1 VTPMGSGL
9 PDWAVWGSDPTRPAW
24 TVGIEEEVMLVEP
37 GTWALAHR
45 IDDLLP
51 ELSPALA
58 ASVSA
63 ETHACT
69 LELASDVH
77 ASVRNAVHELLEL
90 RKALA
95 DELGRLDLRAAVAGT
110 HPFARG
116 EDTEV
121 SGGARYQVLHDG
133 LRELAR
139 REPTFALHVHV
150 GVPDSQ
156 LAIAAA
162 DRLRAHLPL
171 VLALS
176 ANSPY
181 WRGRDSGMASVRT
194 PLFQAFP
201 RAGIPRRFGSYE
213 SYAEAVDV
221 MLRADAFP
229 EPTFI
234 WWDVRLQPRF
244 GTIEVRIAD
253 AQTRVA
259 EVAGLAA
266 LIQSLVRL
274 EATEGW
280 VSEELVAAQE
290 VIEENRFLAAR
301 DGIEAR
307 LINVRIDERVPARE
321 QLELLLAACAPHAE
335 ALGCAAELE
344 EARALAAA
352 PGARRQREAVRQ
364 VGQRQLVAA
373 LAGAFLDPGPA
384 GTAALAAAGGGEA

>member
-1 VTPMGSGL
+1 
-9 PDWAVWGSDPTRPAW
+9 
-24 TVGIEEEVMLVEP
+24 MLLEP
-37 GTWALAHR
+37 GSWALAHR

-58 ASVSA
+58 VSVSA

-69 LELASDVH
+69 LELASGVH
-77 ASVRNAVHELLEL
+77 AGVRKAVQELLAL
-90 RKALA
+90 RTALA
-95 DELGRLDLRAAVAGT
+95 DELTRLELRAAVAGT

-150 GVPDSQ
+150 GVPHPE

-162 DRLRAHLPL
+162 DRMRAHLPL
-171 VLALS
+171 ILALS

-213 SYAEAVDV
+213 TYAEAVDV

-234 WWDVRLQPRF
+234 WWDVRLQPSL
-244 GTIEVRIAD
+244 GTVEVRVAD
-253 AQTRVA
+253 AQTRVS
-259 EVAGLAA
+259 EVAGLMA

-274 EATEGW
+274 EATERY
-280 VSEELVAAQE
+280 VAEELVAAQE
-290 VIEENRFLAAR
+290 VLEENRFLAAR
-301 DGIEAR
+301 DGIDAR
-307 LINVRIDERVPARE
+307 LIDVGSEERVPARE
-321 QLELLLAACAPHAE
+321 QLDALLEACAPHAD
-335 ALGCAAELE
+335 ALGCRAELE
-344 EARALAAA
+344 EVRALADS
-352 PGARRQREAVRQ
+352 PGARRQRDAVREA
-364 VGQRQLVAA
+364 GQRQLVGA
-373 LAGAFLDPGPA
+373 LAEAFLDAGPG
-384 GTAALAAAGGGEA
+384 GTAALAVAGGEEA

>member
-1 VTPMGSGL
+1 
-9 PDWAVWGSDPTRPAW
+9 
-24 TVGIEEEVMLVEP
+24 MLLEP
-37 GTWALAHR
+37 GSWALAHR
-45 IDDLLP
+45 IDGLLP

-58 ASVSA
+58 VSVSA

-69 LELASDVH
+69 LELASGVH
-77 ASVRNAVHELLEL
+77 AGVRNAVQELLAL
-90 RKALA
+90 RTALA
-95 DELGRLDLRAAVAGT
+95 DELTRLELRAAVAGT

-150 GVPDSQ
+150 GVPDPE

-162 DRLRAHLPL
+162 DRMRAHLPL
-171 VLALS
+171 ILALS

-213 SYAEAVDV
+213 TYAEAVDV

-234 WWDVRLQPRF
+234 WWDVRLQPSL
-244 GTIEVRIAD
+244 GTVEVRVAD
-253 AQTRVA
+253 AQTRVS
-259 EVAGLAA
+259 EVAGLMA

-274 EATEGW
+274 EATERY

-290 VIEENRFLAAR
+290 VLEENRFLAAR
-301 DGIEAR
+301 DGIDAR
-307 LINVRIDERVPARE
+307 LIDVGSEERVPARE
-321 QLELLLAACAPHAE
+321 QLDALLEACAPHAD
-335 ALGCAAELE
+335 ALGCRAELE
-344 EARALAAA
+344 EVRALADS
-352 PGARRQREAVRQ
+352 PGARRQRDAVREA
-364 VGQRQLVAA
+364 GQRQLVGA
-373 LAGAFLDPGPA
+373 LAEAFLDAGPA
-384 GTAALAAAGGGEA
+384 GTAALAVAGGGEA

>member
-1 VTPMGSGL
+1 MGSGL

>member
-1 VTPMGSGL
+1 MESRL
-9 PDWAVWGSDPTRPAW
+9 PDWAEWSSDPARAAW
-24 TVGIEEEVMLVEP
+24 TVGVEEEVMLVEP

-51 ELSPALA
+51 ELSPTLA
-58 ASVSA
+58 TSVSA

-69 LELASDVH
+69 LELASGVH
-77 ASVRNAVHELLEL
+77 SGVRNAVHELLAL
-90 RKALA
+90 RTALS
-95 DELGRLDLRAAVAGT
+95 DELDPLDLRAAVAGT

-116 EDTEV
+116 EDTVV

-150 GVPDSQ
+150 GVTDPE
-156 LAIAAA
+156 LAISAA
-162 DRLRAHLPL
+162 DRMRAHLPL
-171 VLALS
+171 ILALS

-213 SYAEAVDV
+213 KYAEAVDV
-221 MLRADAFP
+221 MLRVDAFP

-234 WWDVRLQPRF
+234 WWDVRLQPRL

-259 EVAGLAA
+259 EVAGLTA

-274 EATEGW
+274 EATERW

-301 DGIEAR
+301 DGIEAS
-307 LINVRIDERVPARE
+307 LIDVTSDERVPARE
-321 QLELLLAACAPHAE
+321 QLEMLLAACAPHADD
-335 ALGCAAELE
+335 LGCRTELE
-344 EARALAAA
+344 EVRALADS
-352 PGARRQREAVRQ
+352 PGARRQRDAVREA
-364 VGQRQLVAA
+364 GQRQLVAA
-373 LAGAFLDPGPA
+373 LAGAFLDAGPA
-384 GTAALAAAGGGEA
+384 GPAAVAAAGDQEI

>member
-1 VTPMGSGL
+1 
-9 PDWAVWGSDPTRPAW
+9 
-24 TVGIEEEVMLVEP
+24 
-37 GTWALAHR
+37 
-45 IDDLLP
+45 
-51 ELSPALA
+51 
-58 ASVSA
+58 
-63 ETHACT
+63 
-69 LELASDVH
+69 
-77 ASVRNAVHELLEL
+77 
-90 RKALA
+90 
-95 DELGRLDLRAAVAGT
+95 
-110 HPFARG
+110 
-116 EDTEV
+116 
-121 SGGARYQVLHDG
+121 
-133 LRELAR
+133 
-139 REPTFALHVHV
+139 
-150 GVPDSQ
+150 
-156 LAIAAA
+156 
-162 DRLRAHLPL
+162 
-171 VLALS
+171 
-176 ANSPY
+176 
-181 WRGRDSGMASVRT
+181 
-194 PLFQAFP
+194 
-201 RAGIPRRFGSYE
+201 
-213 SYAEAVDV
+213 VDV

>member
-1 VTPMGSGL
+1 MDREL
-9 PDWAVWGSDPTRPAW
+9 PDWAEWNHDPERPAW

-37 GTWALAHR
+37 ENWALAHR

-51 ELSPALA
+51 ELSPTLA

-69 LELASDVH
+69 LELATGVH
-77 ASVRNAVHELLEL
+77 TGVREAAQELLALRNA
-90 RKALA
+90 LA
-95 DELGRLDLRAAVAGT
+95 GELGRLDLRAAVAGT

-150 GVPDSQ
+150 GVPHSE

-162 DRLRAHLPL
+162 DRMRAQLPL
-171 VLALS
+171 ILALS

-213 SYAEAVDV
+213 RYAEAVDV

-259 EVAGLAA
+259 EVASIAA
-266 LIQSLVRL
+266 LIQALVRL
-274 EATEGW
+274 EATEGHAP
-280 VSEELVAAQE
+280 EELVRAQE
-290 VIEENRFLAAR
+290 VIEENRFIAAR
-301 DGIEAR
+301 DGMDAH
-307 LINVRIDERVPARE
+307 LIDVESDERLPAAG
-321 QLELLLAACAPHAE
+321 QLDELLSVCGPHAD
-335 ALGCAAELE
+335 ALGCRAELDGVS
-344 EARALAAA
+344 ALAAS
-352 PGARRQREAVRQ
+352 PGARRQRDIVRAA
-364 VGQRQLVAA
+364 GQRRLVAELA
-373 LAGAFLDPGPA
+373 DAFLSAGQAGATATAVA
-384 GTAALAAAGGGEA
+384 GEEA